1 MNKLNIITFGVSN
14 IEKSLEVYSSLGFEF
29 SMI

>member
-1 MNKLNIITFGVSN
+1 MNNVNIITFGVSN
-14 IEKSLEVYSSLGFEF
+14 IEKSLEFYSSLGFES